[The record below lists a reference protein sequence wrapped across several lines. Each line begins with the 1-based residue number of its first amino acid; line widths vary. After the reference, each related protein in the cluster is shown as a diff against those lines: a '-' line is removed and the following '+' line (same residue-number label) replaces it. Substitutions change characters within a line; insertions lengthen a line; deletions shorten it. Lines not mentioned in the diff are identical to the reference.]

1 MSDELETLY
10 TERRTLQRTL
20 DELKNNCAGH
30 RGDGAEVTMRRD
42 IRSVRQQLIEVN
54 HRIMA
59 YRDPNGDDAA

>member
-1 MSDELETLY
+1 MSDTLEILY
-10 TERRTLQRTL
+10 AERRTLQRTL
-20 DELKNNCAGH
+20 EQLKSNCAGH
-30 RGDGAEVTMRRD
+30 RGDNAEVTLRRD

>member
-1 MSDELETLY
+1 MSDELEKLY
-10 TERRTLQRTL
+10 SERRTLTRTL

-30 RGDGAEVTMRRD
+30 RGDGTEVALRRD
-42 IRSVRQQLIEVN
+42 IRSVRQQLVEVN